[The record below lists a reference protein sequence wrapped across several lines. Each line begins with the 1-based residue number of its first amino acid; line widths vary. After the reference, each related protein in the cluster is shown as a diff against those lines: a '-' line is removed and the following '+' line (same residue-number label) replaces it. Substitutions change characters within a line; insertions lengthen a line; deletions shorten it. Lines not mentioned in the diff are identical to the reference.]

1 MGVKVIEDASAR
13 TTFDVMSCYYV
24 CHARVSRITKTVTQI
39 FNNSIISKKKKK
51 KKMLILQVLN
61 YAVHYL
67 QARCVCVH
75 CNDEGVYE
83 GESVSC
89 LNDIY
94 DCFMNVILEAIN
106 FSV

>member
-24 CHARVSRITKTVTQI
+24 CHARVSRIPKTVTNFQQLY
-39 FNNSIISKKKKK
+39 NLQ
-51 KKMLILQVLN
+51 KMLILQVLK

>member
-1 MGVKVIEDASAR
+1 MAVKVIEDASAR

-24 CHARVSRITKTVTQI
+24 CHARVSRIT
-39 FNNSIISKKKKK
+39 NSHTNFQQLYNL
-51 KKMLILQVLN
+51 KKMLILQVLK

>member
-24 CHARVSRITKTVTQI
+24 CHARVSRISKTVTNFQQLY
-39 FNNSIISKKKKK
+39 NL
-51 KKMLILQVLN
+51 KKMLILQVLK

-67 QARCVCVH
+67 QARCVCV
-75 CNDEGVYE
+75 CIVTMREYTKE
-83 GESVSC
+83 RVSC

>member
-1 MGVKVIEDASAR
+1 M
-13 TTFDVMSCYYV
+13 
-24 CHARVSRITKTVTQI
+24 
-39 FNNSIISKKKKK
+39 
-51 KKMLILQVLN
+51 
-61 YAVHYL
+61 
-67 QARCVCVH
+67 CVH